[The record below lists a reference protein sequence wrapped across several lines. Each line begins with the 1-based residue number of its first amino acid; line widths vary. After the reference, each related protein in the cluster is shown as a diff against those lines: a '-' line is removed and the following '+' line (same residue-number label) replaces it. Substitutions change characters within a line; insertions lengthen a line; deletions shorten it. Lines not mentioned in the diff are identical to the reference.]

1 MGYYARKRERERE
14 KVCVLGGG
22 SSQIVDGVGSML
34 VTGPPD
40 PGVALTHPFA
50 DLWLGV
56 VSTDFY
62 RGQKLSADCVVK
74 NLPKQKEREVSFY
87 PLSSAACTQQRLLLL
102 FFFFSF
108 IHRTS
113 IQRPLPPSLFFRAF
127 ITRPSIYTRL
137 GRRHVRDAIAL
148 IAMHR

>member
-1 MGYYARKRERERE
+1 M
-14 KVCVLGGG
+14 CVLGGG

-74 NLPKQKEREVSFY
+74 NLPKQKEREASFLSFSFY
-87 PLSSAACTQQRLLLL
+87 PLSSAACTQQRLLL

-113 IQRPLPPSLFFRAF
+113 IQRPPPSSLFFRAF